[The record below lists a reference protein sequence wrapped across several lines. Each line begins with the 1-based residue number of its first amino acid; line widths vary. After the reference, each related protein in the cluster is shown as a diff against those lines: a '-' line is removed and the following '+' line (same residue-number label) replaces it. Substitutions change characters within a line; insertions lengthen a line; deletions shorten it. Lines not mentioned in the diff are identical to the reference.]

1 MVIPAVSCSLRVFF
15 PLPCSHESRVKHVV
29 IESKQEPVAGVL
41 YNITPNGPFFS
52 SLYDLIEEAKK
63 SPIIQNH
70 MIDVVLGKCPPKVRT
85 QRLVI
90 CTWHIASE

>member
-1 MVIPAVSCSLRVFF
+1 MWLCWVIFF
-15 PLPCSHESRVKHVV
+15 ICSHESRVKHVV

-70 MIDVVLGKCPPKVRT
+70 MIDVVLGKCPPKV
-85 QRLVI
+85 
-90 CTWHIASE
+90 WE